1 MSFSLLDFRH
11 GFRFLQDSFALRVY
25 SLLVS
30 LQMVNSCK
38 RLVANFT
45 HERLVPGVGS
55 YVSFQLLPREET
67 FRAVETF
74 MRENVQVFSFPT
86 VREQCISTKYG
97 VLLPV
102 IDQSRLR
109 AKAVATIR
117 TQEILFTSVNSLMN
131 FQLLCNRKLPFAQ
144 CTLKGFS
151 TS

>member
-45 HERLVPGVGS
+45 HERLVPRVGS

-74 MRENVQVFSFPT
+74 MRENVQVFSF
-86 VREQCISTKYG
+86 S
-97 VLLPV
+97 V

-144 CTLKGFS
+144 YTLKGFS